1 MLTDEEKKLLSIILR
16 VEYDRL
22 VILKSNGIEMFSYND
37 IDYDCNSI
45 FYLAEK
51 LGVEI

>member
-1 MLTDEEKKLLSIILR
+1 MLTDEEKKLLGIILR
-16 VEYDRL
+16 CEYDRL
-22 VILKSNGIEMFSYND
+22 ETLKNNKIETFSYNN